1 MVLDIRANLERV
13 RERIARAAERAGRSA
28 NEILLVGVTKQVPAC
43 RIREA
48 LACGLTD
55 FGENYVQE
63 AIPKIGELGPGPRW
77 HFIGRLQR
85 NKVRHVVGRFWLIH
99 SVDSL
104 ELGREIGRRALASGI
119 QVPVL
124 VEVNVGEES
133 TKGGV
138 PAERALDFVGELANV
153 PGIAVRG
160 LMCIPPP
167 VEDPERSRGY
177 FRTLKSLFDQLNNEF
192 GHYLSMGMSAD
203 FEQAIEEG
211 ANLVRVGT
219 AIFGPRRPRA

>member
-1 MVLDIRANLERV
+1 VDDIRANLERV
-13 RERIARAAERAGRSA
+13 RERIARAAQRAGRSPD
-28 NEILLVGVTKQVPAC
+28 EVVLVGATKQVPAC

-48 LACGLTD
+48 LACGLKD

-63 AIPKIGELGPGPRW
+63 ALTKMEEVGPGARW

-85 NKVRHVVGRFWLIH
+85 NKVRHVVGRFSLIH
-99 SVDSL
+99 SVDSV
-104 ELGREIGRRALASGI
+104 ELGREIGRRAEALGI
-119 QVPVL
+119 EVPVL
-124 VEVNVGEES
+124 VEVNVGGEE

-138 PAERALDFVGELANV
+138 PVERVLELADGLA
-153 PGIAVRG
+153 GIRGVAVRG

-167 VEDPERSRGY
+167 VEDPEQARAY
-177 FRTLKSLFDQLNNEF
+177 FRTLKSLFDRLNNEF
-192 GHYLSMGMSAD
+192 RHYLSMGMSAD

-219 AIFGPRRPRA
+219 AIFGPRRP

>member
-1 MVLDIRANLERV
+1 MDDIRANLERV
-13 RERIARAAERAGRSA
+13 RGRIARAAQRAGRRA
-28 NEILLVGVTKQVPAC
+28 DEILLVGATKQVPAQ

-48 LACGLTD
+48 LACGLKD

-63 AIPKIGELGPGPRW
+63 ALPKMEEVGPGAVW

-85 NKVRHVVGRFWLIH
+85 NKVRHVVGRFSLIH

-104 ELGREIGRRALASGI
+104 ELGWEVGKRAQALGI
-119 QVPVL
+119 AVPVL
-124 VEVNVGEES
+124 VEVNVAGEA

-138 PAERALDFVGELANV
+138 PADRAVDLVAELAEV
-153 PGIAVRG
+153 PGVAVRG

-167 VEDPERSRGY
+167 ADDPEQARGY
-177 FRTLKSLFDQLNNEF
+177 FRTLKSLFDRLNNECR
-192 GHYLSMGMSAD
+192 HYLSMGMSAD

-219 AIFGPRRPRA
+219 AIFGPRRP